1 MEYENPQIDETINL
15 PAEHPLKDF
24 VILLTGVAAFALAT
38 FYMLILLADYATRY
52 IPFSFEQTLMD
63 QLEQFSALEQVMG
76 QPGDE
81 EIEQYLQALADE
93 LAIAQQ
99 LPGDM
104 PITVHYIETPELNAY
119 ATLGGH
125 IYLFSGLLASC
136 DDENT
141 LAMILSHEI
150 AHVHHR
156 HPIVALG
163 RGFTIAVA
171 TLSVVGASTS
181 DISYKVLNYFGLAT
195 QLSFSRQ
202 HELEADH
209 TALET
214 LQRHYGHV
222 GGADRLFELIGNSEK
237 NPLNTLLSTH
247 PLTQQRRQNVVEF
260 IDNYPGHSTPEIK
273 LPKWIEQKR
282 PSENH

>member
-1 MEYENPQIDETINL
+1 MKTPQIDETINL
-15 PAEHPLKDF
+15 PAGHPLKDF
-24 VILLTGVAAFALAT
+24 AILLTGVAGLR
-38 FYMLILLADYATRY
+38 TRNVLHAHSSWLTMRPGY

-237 NPLNTLLSTH
+237 NPLKYTSQYPPINATAVVK
-247 PLTQQRRQNVVEF
+247 RRRI
-260 IDNYPGHSTPEIK
+260 IDNHPGHSTPEIK

>member
-1 MEYENPQIDETINL
+1 VEYENPKIDETINL
-15 PAEHPLKDF
+15 PTEHPLKEF
-24 VILLTGVAAFALAT
+24 TILLTGVAAFALVT

-63 QLEQFSALEQVMG
+63 QLEQFSALEQVIG
-76 QPGDE
+76 QPGE
-81 EIEQYLQALADE
+81 ERVEQYLQALADE
-93 LAIAQQ
+93 LAITQQ
-99 LPGDM
+99 IPDSM
-104 PITVHYIETPELNAY
+104 SITVHYIETPELNAY

-136 DDENT
+136 DNENT

-171 TLSVVGASTS
+171 TLSVLGASNS
-181 DISYKVLNYFGLAT
+181 DISHQLLNRFGLAT

-202 HELEADH
+202 HEIQADD

-222 GGADRLFELIGNSEK
+222 GGAERLFDLIGNADE

-247 PLTQQRRQNVVEF
+247 PLTDQRRQNITAFSDSQTSNEV
-260 IDNYPGHSTPEIK
+260 PLIK
-273 LPKWIEQKR
+273 LPAWLNEKR
-282 PSENH
+282 ATKDR

>member
-1 MEYENPQIDETINL
+1 M
-15 PAEHPLKDF
+15 
-24 VILLTGVAAFALAT
+24 
-38 FYMLILLADYATRY
+38 
-52 IPFSFEQTLMD
+52 
-63 QLEQFSALEQVMG
+63 
-76 QPGDE
+76 
-81 EIEQYLQALADE
+81 
-93 LAIAQQ
+93 
-99 LPGDM
+99 
-104 PITVHYIETPELNAY
+104 
-119 ATLGGH
+119 
-125 IYLFSGLLASC
+125 
-136 DDENT
+136 
-141 LAMILSHEI
+141 
-150 AHVHHR
+150 
-156 HPIVALG
+156 
-163 RGFTIAVA
+163 
-171 TLSVVGASTS
+171 
-181 DISYKVLNYFGLAT
+181 LNYFGLAT

-260 IDNYPGHSTPEIK
+260 IDNHPGHSTPEIK